1 VKPGMLAALTAALV
15 APALAT
21 TVKTLTL
28 AEQAKKADV
37 IVHARISDVTTQT
50 RDGVIWT
57 AYRLAITETVT
68 GDPSVLPSVEND
80 PSVWVMAGLTDAP
93 TFSVNDELIVL
104 LYRGTFD
111 SPVVG
116 FNQGV
121 YRIQGG
127 KITGSD
133 TTVDDFK
140 KNLLA
145 LRESK

>member
-1 VKPGMLAALTAALV
+1 MKPGMLAALTAALV